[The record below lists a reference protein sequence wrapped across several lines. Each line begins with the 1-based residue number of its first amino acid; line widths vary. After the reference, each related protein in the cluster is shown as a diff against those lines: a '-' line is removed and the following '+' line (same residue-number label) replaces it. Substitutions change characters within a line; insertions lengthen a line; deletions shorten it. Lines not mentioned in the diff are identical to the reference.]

1 MSRKRER
8 QNEEAGSESEL
19 DAAAQA
25 AVDAELLVACSNATV
40 VEVKAALRKGASV
53 NALDK
58 DGQTGLMLACGRAP
72 REAVVPIVELLLR
85 KRFSVALP
93 DGDGWNALHFAC
105 LNSSANVVQLLLEAD
120 KAAVLRL
127 TGSNMSC
134 LVLCAQ
140 RGDRAE
146 SLRIATMLIDAG
158 CPVNLPNSSGKTTL
172 MFAAMH
178 SVPEVVSLLV
188 ARGADLHARSSNSSR
203 TALHFATLNGVCGRE
218 VIPILRAAGVD
229 VMAKDANGLTA
240 LCTAM
245 PCQCPRPWQMQWHL
259 TCRLG
264 TIWRVGQPVFKIL
277 SGAR

>member
-1 MSRKRER
+1 
-8 QNEEAGSESEL
+8 
-19 DAAAQA
+19 
-25 AVDAELLVACSNATV
+25 VDAELLVACSNATV

-105 LNSSANVVQLLLEAD
+105 LNSLANVVLVLLEAD

-140 RGDRAE
+140 GGDRAE

-158 CPVNLPNSSGKTTL
+158 CPVNLPNSS
-172 MFAAMH
+172 ARPP
-178 SVPEVVSLLV
+178 SCSLQ
-188 ARGADLHARSSNSSR
+188 
-203 TALHFATLNGVCGRE
+203 
-218 VIPILRAAGVD
+218 
-229 VMAKDANGLTA
+229 
-240 LCTAM
+240 CTASRKWF
-245 PCQCPRPWQMQWHL
+245 PCWLRGEL
-259 TCRLG
+259 TCTREAA
-264 TIWRVGQPVFKIL
+264 T
-277 SGAR
+277 ARAQRSTLPL